1 MAKHR
6 KLKLRN
12 TPFTRKEQPV
22 IDEKV
27 RQERVLPLIAALNA
41 GAGEQA
47 SALNYALLLVE
58 DRNIRHMLLRERLIK
73 TILSI
78 LSETSLNTA
87 AQCFAILR
95 SVVRLEGRDPA
106 VFLIRE
112 NIKGIVNHFANKG
125 SNDDT
130 LLENMFGLIAGIIM
144 SAFDVSGWES
154 ALQLA
159 LAVGTN
165 KQSSSPGTYMTAFE
179 MLYYISEDIDGEE
192 ITPFFDKETVQ
203 TLKSKATASPT
214 WITKLYGIGIEFNA
228 VLVSDSDMLK
238 VCEEICE
245 FLKNVPRDDVKSVQ
259 TCLELL
265 TIAAQSNE
273 LEQVLSIVNSVGPI
287 LVDLLPGQKYQLR
300 AVSVL
305 NNIGWSLDALS
316 YQWVEDAETVFNVV
330 ITNCFGDL
338 TDTELVSSS
347 LGLLGSTLV
356 QSPGL
361 AQTQQFHDLVYKLLN
376 RVEVLYNESNL
387 EWISIA
393 RSLVVVLA
401 NSQSGRIQETTK
413 LIFLMLENGDAEAQI
428 DALNSL
434 FDIHGDNEAEYNQNE
449 YVNLGLND
457 RLQSLK
463 PLLKRTLK
471 SVPKSDEIQREQ
483 ALDAL
488 SNLDS
493 FIAYKRI

>member
-1 MAKHR
+1 
-6 KLKLRN
+6 
-12 TPFTRKEQPV
+12 
-22 IDEKV
+22 
-27 RQERVLPLIAALNA
+27 
-41 GAGEQA
+41 
-47 SALNYALLLVE
+47 
-58 DRNIRHMLLRERLIK
+58 
-73 TILSI
+73 
-78 LSETSLNTA
+78 
-87 AQCFAILR
+87 
-95 SVVRLEGRDPA
+95 
-106 VFLIRE
+106 
-112 NIKGIVNHFANKG
+112 
-125 SNDDT
+125 
-130 LLENMFGLIAGIIM
+130 MFGLIAGIIM

-159 LAVGTN
+159 LAIGTN

-413 LIFLMLENGDAEAQI
+413 LIFLMLENGDAAAQI